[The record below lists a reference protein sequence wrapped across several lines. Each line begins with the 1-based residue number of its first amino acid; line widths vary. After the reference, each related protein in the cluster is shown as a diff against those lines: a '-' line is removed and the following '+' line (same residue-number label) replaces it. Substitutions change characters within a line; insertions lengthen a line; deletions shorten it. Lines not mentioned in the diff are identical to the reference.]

1 MRTKRVRAFF
11 FSGGDAFFFSG
22 KTVTE
27 ERGLR
32 IKACESVGARE
43 LQRGH
48 KEVIRMHIPDNYLS
62 PQTCAVMTA
71 VCVPAWIISI
81 RKVRGELPK
90 EKVSMMG
97 AAAALSFLG
106 MMFNVPLP
114 GGTTGHAVGGTLAA
128 ILLGPYAACIS
139 ISTALLLQALIF
151 GDGGILAFGANCFNM
166 ALVLPFVGY
175 ALYRLLT
182 KGAAAGTSSSEA
194 SPMQGKE
201 NGTSEKRRILAAAVR
216 KDGSGISEKRRLIA
230 AGIASYVGINAA
242 ALCAAIEFGIQPL
255 LFRDAAGQPMYCPY
269 DLSVSIPAMM
279 AGHLSIFGL
288 AEVVFTVL
296 ILAFC
301 DKVGV
306 SAAESVKTDVPG
318 NAAMDDEKKGSRA
331 VGILIACLIVFTPIG
346 LLAEGTAWGEWGT
359 DEIVEM
365 AGYTPAGMTGGFE
378 WSSLLPD
385 YSVGNL
391 PEWFGYILSA
401 VIGAAALVII
411 FKLFSNGKKTGTE
424 QTA

>member
-1 MRTKRVRAFF
+1 
-11 FSGGDAFFFSG
+11 
-22 KTVTE
+22 
-27 ERGLR
+27 
-32 IKACESVGARE
+32 
-43 LQRGH
+43 
-48 KEVIRMHIPDNYLS
+48 MHIPDNYLS

-318 NAAMDDEKKGSRA
+318 NAAMDDEKKGSSA

-401 VIGAAALVII
+401 VIGAAALIII

>member
-1 MRTKRVRAFF
+1 
-11 FSGGDAFFFSG
+11 
-22 KTVTE
+22 
-27 ERGLR
+27 
-32 IKACESVGARE
+32 
-43 LQRGH
+43 
-48 KEVIRMHIPDNYLS
+48 MHIPDNYLS
-62 PQTCAVMTA
+62 PQTCVVMTA

-201 NGTSEKRRILAAAVR
+201 NGTSEKRRILAADVR

-401 VIGAAALVII
+401 VIGAAALIII